1 MAEFLRKTGG
11 AKPVFWNYEI
21 LRDMQTRKLF
31 LFSPHLLHIIVIPP
45 CKKKYPPN
53 FKGISPK
60 CIMPVCAP
68 QFVNFSPDFYSV
80 VVIFA
85 KIYLENLLTSM
96 LNYKT
101 NR

>member
-1 MAEFLRKTGG
+1 
-11 AKPVFWNYEI
+11 
-21 LRDMQTRKLF
+21 MQTRKLF
-31 LFSPHLLHIIVIPP
+31 LFLRTFSILSLSLPV
-45 CKKKYPPN
+45 KKYPPN